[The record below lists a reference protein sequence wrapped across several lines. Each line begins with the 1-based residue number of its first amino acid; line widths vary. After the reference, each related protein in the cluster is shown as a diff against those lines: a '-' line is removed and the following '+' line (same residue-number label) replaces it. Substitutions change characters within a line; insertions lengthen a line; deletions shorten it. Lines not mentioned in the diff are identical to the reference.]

1 MLEKRITHERLTAI
15 CLGLLD
21 DLDLLSERYNDLL
34 NNQPVRVWKT
44 AFKGEYAIYDLNNP
58 NNIYKNEEDKK
69 EGRSV
74 SEESE
79 GESEEDDN
87 DE

>member
-44 AFKGEYAIYDLNNP
+44 AFKGEYAIYDLNHP

-69 EGRSV
+69 EGSSV